1 MEKTI
6 EIDGKKVKLK
16 STAGTPKRYKAQFRK
31 DYFSELL
38 KLSKLMTN
46 TNGEEFDLAKIDYS
60 ELDYLD
66 FEVFYNFIW
75 VLAKTANKEIGDP
88 IDWLDEFDSIPLA
101 EIFPEIIDLLESSI
115 STKKKQMMCQA
126 QMKFS
131 RKNHFT
137 MYVSKWD

>member
-6 EIDGKKVKLK
+6 EIDGQKVRLK

-31 DYFSELL
+31 DYFSDLL

-46 TNGEEFDLAKIDYS
+46 TDGDTFDLAKIDYS

-75 VLAKTANKEIGDP
+75 VLAKTADKNIGDP
-88 IDWLDEFDSIPLA
+88 LDWLDEFDSMPLA

-115 STKKKQMMCQA
+115 STKKK
-126 QMKFS
+126 
-131 RKNHFT
+131 
-137 MYVSKWD
+137 

>member
-6 EIDGKKVKLK
+6 NIDGQKVRLK

-46 TNGEEFDLAKIDYS
+46 VDGDTFDLSKIDYS

-88 IDWLDEFDSIPLA
+88 QEWLDEFDAMPIA
-101 EIFPEIIDLLESSI
+101 EVFPEIIDLLESSI
-115 STKKKQMMCQA
+115 TSKKKLT
-126 QMKFS
+126 K
-131 RKNHFT
+131 
-137 MYVSKWD
+137 

>member
-1 MEKTI
+1 MLSWVSLYFLRKRANEMEKTI

-38 KLSKLMTN
+38 KLSKLMAGN
-46 TNGEEFDLAKIDYS
+46 DGEEFDLAKIDYS

-75 VLAKTANKEIGDP
+75 VLAKTADKNIGDP
-88 IDWLDEFDSIPLA
+88 LDWLDEFDSMPLA
-101 EIFPEIIDLLESSI
+101 EIFPEIIDLLENSI
-115 STKKKQMMCQA
+115 SSKKK
-126 QMKFS
+126 
-131 RKNHFT
+131 
-137 MYVSKWD
+137 

>member
-38 KLSKLMTN
+38 KLSKLMAGN
-46 TNGEEFDLAKIDYS
+46 DGEEFDLAKIDYS

-75 VLAKTANKEIGDP
+75 VLAKTADKNIGDP
-88 IDWLDEFDSIPLA
+88 LDWLDEFDSMPLA

-115 STKKKQMMCQA
+115 STKKKQMKSA
-126 QMKFS
+126 VQMKFS
-131 RKNHFT
+131 QKKVST
-137 MYVSKWD
+137 MYVSKWA

>member
-31 DYFSELL
+31 DYFAELL
-38 KLSKLMTN
+38 KLSKLMAN
-46 TNGEEFDLAKIDYS
+46 TDGEEFDLAKIDYS

-75 VLAKTANKEIGDP
+75 VLAKTADKNIGDP
-88 IDWLDEFDSIPLA
+88 LDWLDEFDSMPLA

-115 STKKKQMMCQA
+115 STKKK
-126 QMKFS
+126 
-131 RKNHFT
+131 
-137 MYVSKWD
+137 

>member
-1 MEKTI
+1 MLSWVSLYFLRKRANEMEKTI

-38 KLSKLMTN
+38 KLSKLMAGN
-46 TNGEEFDLAKIDYS
+46 DGEEFDLAKIDYS

-75 VLAKTANKEIGDP
+75 VLAKTADKNIGDP
-88 IDWLDEFDSIPLA
+88 LDWLDEFDSMPLA

-115 STKKKQMMCQA
+115 STKKK
-126 QMKFS
+126 
-131 RKNHFT
+131 
-137 MYVSKWD
+137 

>member
-1 MEKTI
+1 MEKTV
-6 EIDGKKVKLK
+6 EIDGQKVRLK

-38 KLSKLMTN
+38 KLSKLMAGVD
-46 TNGEEFDLAKIDYS
+46 GETFDLSKIDYS

-75 VLAKTANKEIGDP
+75 VLAKTANKDIPEP
-88 IDWLDEFDSIPLA
+88 LDWLDEFETMPIA

-115 STKKKQMMCQA
+115 SSKKKLT
-126 QMKFS
+126 K
-131 RKNHFT
+131 
-137 MYVSKWD
+137 

>member
-16 STAGTPKRYKAQFRK
+16 STAGTPKRYKSQFRK

-38 KLSKLMTN
+38 KLSKLMAN
-46 TNGEEFDLAKIDYS
+46 TDGDTFDLAKIDYS

-88 IDWLDEFDSIPLA
+88 LDWLDEFDSMPLA

-115 STKKKQMMCQA
+115 SSKKKQMM
-126 QMKFS
+126 
-131 RKNHFT
+131 
-137 MYVSKWD
+137 

>member
-1 MEKTI
+1 MGISLFLKKKRANEMEKTI

-38 KLSKLMTN
+38 KLSKLMAGN
-46 TNGEEFDLAKIDYS
+46 EGEEFDLSKIDYS

-88 IDWLDEFDSIPLA
+88 IDWLDEFDSMPLA

-115 STKKKQMMCQA
+115 STKKK
-126 QMKFS
+126 
-131 RKNHFT
+131 
-137 MYVSKWD
+137 

>member
-46 TNGEEFDLAKIDYS
+46 TDGEEFDLAKIDYS

-75 VLAKTANKEIGDP
+75 VLAKTADTTIPEP
-88 IDWLDEFDSIPLA
+88 IDWLDGFDAMPIA
-101 EIFPEIIDLLESSI
+101 DVFPQITELLESSI
-115 STKKKQMMCQA
+115 QSKKKLT
-126 QMKFS
+126 K
-131 RKNHFT
+131 
-137 MYVSKWD
+137 

>member
-1 MEKTI
+1 MLKGVSLYFLRKRANKMEKTI

-38 KLSKLMTN
+38 KLSKLMASN
-46 TNGEEFDLAKIDYS
+46 TGEEFDLAKIDYS

-75 VLAKTANKEIGDP
+75 VLAKTADKNIGDP
-88 IDWLDEFDSIPLA
+88 LDWLDEFDSMPLA

-115 STKKKQMMCQA
+115 STKKK
-126 QMKFS
+126 
-131 RKNHFT
+131 
-137 MYVSKWD
+137 

>member
-1 MEKTI
+1 MLSWASLYFFNKEGKQMEKTI

-38 KLSKLMTN
+38 KLSKLMAGN
-46 TNGEEFDLAKIDYS
+46 EGEEFDLAKIDYS

-88 IDWLDEFDSIPLA
+88 IDWLDEFDSMPIA

-115 STKKKQMMCQA
+115 STKKK
-126 QMKFS
+126 
-131 RKNHFT
+131 
-137 MYVSKWD
+137 

>member
-1 MEKTI
+1 MEKTV
-6 EIDGKKVKLK
+6 EIDGKKVRLK

-38 KLSKLMTN
+38 KLSKLMGGVDSET
-46 TNGEEFDLAKIDYS
+46 FDLSKIDYS

-75 VLAKTANKEIGDP
+75 VLAKTADKTIPEP
-88 IDWLDEFDSIPLA
+88 LDWLDEFETMPIA

-115 STKKKQMMCQA
+115 SSKKKLT
-126 QMKFS
+126 K
-131 RKNHFT
+131 
-137 MYVSKWD
+137 

>member
-1 MEKTI
+1 MLKGVSLYFLRKRANEMEKTI
-6 EIDGKKVKLK
+6 EIDGRKVKLK

-38 KLSKLMTN
+38 KLSKLMAN
-46 TNGEEFDLAKIDYS
+46 TDGDTFDLAKIDYS

-88 IDWLDEFDSIPLA
+88 IDWLDEFDSMPLA
-101 EIFPEIIDLLESSI
+101 EIFPEIIDLLENSI
-115 STKKKQMMCQA
+115 SSKKK
-126 QMKFS
+126 
-131 RKNHFT
+131 
-137 MYVSKWD
+137 

>member
-1 MEKTI
+1 MLMGVSLYFLRKRANKMEKTI

-38 KLSKLMTN
+38 KLSKLMAN
-46 TNGEEFDLAKIDYS
+46 TDGDTFDLAKIDYS

-88 IDWLDEFDSIPLA
+88 IDWLDEFDSMPLA
-101 EIFPEIIDLLESSI
+101 EIFPEIIDLLENSI
-115 STKKKQMMCQA
+115 SSKKK
-126 QMKFS
+126 
-131 RKNHFT
+131 
-137 MYVSKWD
+137 

>member
-1 MEKTI
+1 MLKGVSLYFLRKRANKMEKTI

-38 KLSKLMTN
+38 KLSKLMASN
-46 TNGEEFDLAKIDYS
+46 TGEEFDLAKIDYS
-60 ELDYLD
+60 ELDYLN

-75 VLAKTANKEIGDP
+75 VLAKTADKNIGDP
-88 IDWLDEFDSIPLA
+88 LDWLDEFDSMPLA

-115 STKKKQMMCQA
+115 STKKK
-126 QMKFS
+126 
-131 RKNHFT
+131 
-137 MYVSKWD
+137 

>member
-1 MEKTI
+1 MLIGVSLYFLRKRANKMEKTI

-38 KLSKLMTN
+38 KLSKLMAN
-46 TNGEEFDLAKIDYS
+46 TDGEEFDLAKIDYS

-88 IDWLDEFDSIPLA
+88 IDWLDEFDSMPLA
-101 EIFPEIIDLLESSI
+101 EIVPEIIDLLESSI
-115 STKKKQMMCQA
+115 STKKK
-126 QMKFS
+126 
-131 RKNHFT
+131 
-137 MYVSKWD
+137 

>member
-1 MEKTI
+1 MLSWVSLYFLNEEGKQMEKTI
-6 EIDGKKVKLK
+6 EIDGRKVKLK

-38 KLSKLMTN
+38 KLSKLMAGN
-46 TNGEEFDLAKIDYS
+46 EGEEFDLAKIDYS

-75 VLAKTANKEIGDP
+75 VLAKTADKNIGDP
-88 IDWLDEFDSIPLA
+88 LDWLDEFDSMPLA

-115 STKKKQMMCQA
+115 STKKK
-126 QMKFS
+126 
-131 RKNHFT
+131 
-137 MYVSKWD
+137 

>member
-46 TNGEEFDLAKIDYS
+46 TDGDTFDLAKIDYS
-60 ELDYLD
+60 
-66 FEVFYNFIW
+66 I
-75 VLAKTANKEIGDP
+75 
-88 IDWLDEFDSIPLA
+88 SIHAL
-101 EIFPEIIDLLESSI
+101 
-115 STKKKQMMCQA
+115 T
-126 QMKFS
+126 
-131 RKNHFT
+131 
-137 MYVSKWD
+137 

>member
-1 MEKTI
+1 MEKTV
-6 EIDGKKVKLK
+6 EIDGKKVRLK

-38 KLSKLMTN
+38 KLSKLMSGVDSET
-46 TNGEEFDLAKIDYS
+46 FDLSKIDYS

-75 VLAKTANKEIGDP
+75 VLAKTANKDIPEP
-88 IDWLDEFDSIPLA
+88 LDWLDEFETMPIA

-115 STKKKQMMCQA
+115 SSKKKLT
-126 QMKFS
+126 K
-131 RKNHFT
+131 
-137 MYVSKWD
+137 

>member
-1 MEKTI
+1 MLSWASLYFLNEEGKQMEKTI

-38 KLSKLMTN
+38 KLSKLMTGN
-46 TNGEEFDLAKIDYS
+46 DGEEFDLAKIDYS

-75 VLAKTANKEIGDP
+75 VLAKTADKNIGDP
-88 IDWLDEFDSIPLA
+88 LDWLDEFDSMPLA

-115 STKKKQMMCQA
+115 STKKK
-126 QMKFS
+126 
-131 RKNHFT
+131 
-137 MYVSKWD
+137 

>member
-46 TNGEEFDLAKIDYS
+46 TDGDTFDLAKIDYS

-75 VLAKTANKEIGDP
+75 VLAKTADKNIGDP
-88 IDWLDEFDSIPLA
+88 LDWLDEFDSMPLA

-115 STKKKQMMCQA
+115 STKKKQMKSA
-126 QMKFS
+126 VQMKFS
-131 RKNHFT
+131 QKKVST
-137 MYVSKWD
+137 MYVSKWA

>member
-1 MEKTI
+1 MLKGVSLYFLRKRANKMEKTI

-38 KLSKLMTN
+38 KLSKLMAGN
-46 TNGEEFDLAKIDYS
+46 EGEEFDLAKIDYS

-88 IDWLDEFDSIPLA
+88 IDWLDEFDSMPLA

-115 STKKKQMMCQA
+115 SSKKK
-126 QMKFS
+126 
-131 RKNHFT
+131 
-137 MYVSKWD
+137 

>member
-1 MEKTI
+1 MLSWVSLYFFNKEGKQMEKTI

-38 KLSKLMTN
+38 KLSKLMAGN
-46 TNGEEFDLAKIDYS
+46 DGEEFDLAKIDYS

-75 VLAKTANKEIGDP
+75 VLAKTADKNIGDP
-88 IDWLDEFDSIPLA
+88 LNWLDEFDSMPLA

-115 STKKKQMMCQA
+115 STKKK
-126 QMKFS
+126 
-131 RKNHFT
+131 
-137 MYVSKWD
+137 

>member
-1 MEKTI
+1 MLKGVSLYFLRKRANKMEKTI

-46 TNGEEFDLAKIDYS
+46 TDGEEFDLAKIDYS

-88 IDWLDEFDSIPLA
+88 IDWLDEFDSMPLA

-115 STKKKQMMCQA
+115 SSKKK
-126 QMKFS
+126 
-131 RKNHFT
+131 
-137 MYVSKWD
+137 

>member
-38 KLSKLMTN
+38 KLSKLMAGN
-46 TNGEEFDLAKIDYS
+46 DGEEFDLAKIDYS

-88 IDWLDEFDSIPLA
+88 LDWLDEFDSMPLA

-115 STKKKQMMCQA
+115 STKKK
-126 QMKFS
+126 
-131 RKNHFT
+131 
-137 MYVSKWD
+137 